1 MPTMISPAGEMEI
14 KIFGVEVD
22 KNKIIVAA
30 EFGAWDSKIY
40 MNPKDILQIVKM
52 MFKLRVV
59 FYFLRLPFLL
69 IKKM

>member
-30 EFGAWDSKIY
+30 EFGTWDSKIY
-40 MNPKDILQIVKM
+40 MNPRDILQIVKM
-52 MFKLRVV
+52 MLKLKV
-59 FYFLRLPFLL
+59 FFYIVRLPFLL
-69 IKKM
+69 LKKK